1 MTTESARPMTTR
13 YFFDIHNGD
22 GQMTDDVGMLIS
34 SKADLPREVARIMS
48 DIARDELP
56 YDEHR
61 GIVTVKVRDG
71 DGKSISVGSL
81 TFTYEVTAD

>member
-1 MTTESARPMTTR
+1 MTTR

-22 GQMTDDVGMLIS
+22 GQMTDDVGMLLP
-34 SKADLPREVARIMS
+34 SKADLPKEVARIMS

-71 DGKSISVGSL
+71 DGRSIPVGSL
-81 TFTYEVTAD
+81 TFTYEVTSE

>member
-1 MTTESARPMTTR
+1 
-13 YFFDIHNGD
+13 
-22 GQMTDDVGMLIS
+22 MTDDVGMLLP

-56 YDEHR
+56 YDERR
-61 GIVTVKVRDG
+61 GIVTVTVRDG

-81 TFTYEVTAD
+81 TFTYEVTSE

>member
-1 MTTESARPMTTR
+1 
-13 YFFDIHNGD
+13 
-22 GQMTDDVGMLIS
+22 MTDDVGMLLP
-34 SKADLPREVARIMS
+34 SKADLPKEVARIMS

-71 DGKSISVGSL
+71 DGRSISVGSL
-81 TFTYEVTAD
+81 TFTYEVTSE

>member
-1 MTTESARPMTTR
+1 
-13 YFFDIHNGD
+13 
-22 GQMTDDVGMLIS
+22 MTDDVGMLLP
-34 SKADLPREVARIMS
+34 SKADLPKEVARIMS

-71 DGKSISVGSL
+71 DGRSISVGSL
-81 TFTYEVTAD
+81 TASR

>member
-1 MTTESARPMTTR
+1 MTTR

>member
-1 MTTESARPMTTR
+1 
-13 YFFDIHNGD
+13 
-22 GQMTDDVGMLIS
+22 MTDDIGMLIS

-71 DGKSISVGSL
+71 DGRSISVGSL
-81 TFTYEVTAD
+81 TFTYEVTSE